1 MCVQNKP
8 FRQVMQL
15 LQKEL
20 NYFGFLAHFTPL
32 FVFCD
37 TPCII
42 SSDSFGRSVTA
53 AASECSKSPIVKLEA
68 R

>member
-1 MCVQNKP
+1 MRVQNKP

-32 FVFCD
+32 FCD

>member
-1 MCVQNKP
+1 
-8 FRQVMQL
+8 MQL

-20 NYFGFLAHFTPL
+20 NYFGFLAHFTLL